1 LENVE
6 SLKEIIKSDAAK
18 LTERQETDTI
28 EIVDELRHEINEI
41 ELTNLSEMKVGMKQ
55 GRDPIQ
61 VMLDRDMKLDFLD
74 KILQELGLEC

>member
-1 LENVE
+1 MENVE

-61 VMLDRDMKLDFLD
+61 AMLDRDMKLDFLD

>member
-1 LENVE
+1 MENVE